1 MSILGT
7 ITSLLPKADV
17 IEDIGSEMTVSLSA
31 TVDNAHSLQKCL
43 HQLDVHSD
51 QLGIASYGLYDTTL
65 EEVKKIFLIYYS
77 DVCALLT
84 LYFLVWFYFYLCFGV
99 FFCYLQTN
107 GN

>member
-43 HQLDVHSD
+43 HQLDVNGDH
-51 QLGIASYGLYDTTL
+51 LGIASYGLYDTTL
-65 EEVKKIFLIYYS
+65 EEVKCFDFLIYYS
-77 DVCALLT
+77 DVCVVLKG
-84 LYFLVWFYFYLCFGV
+84 YL
-99 FFCYLQTN
+99 
-107 GN
+107 

>member
-43 HQLDVHSD
+43 HQLVFICFPIENFTCNFHLSGD
-51 QLGIASYGLYDTTL
+51 G
-65 EEVKKIFLIYYS
+65 KKKRKK
-77 DVCALLT
+77 
-84 LYFLVWFYFYLCFGV
+84 
-99 FFCYLQTN
+99 N
-107 GN
+107 H